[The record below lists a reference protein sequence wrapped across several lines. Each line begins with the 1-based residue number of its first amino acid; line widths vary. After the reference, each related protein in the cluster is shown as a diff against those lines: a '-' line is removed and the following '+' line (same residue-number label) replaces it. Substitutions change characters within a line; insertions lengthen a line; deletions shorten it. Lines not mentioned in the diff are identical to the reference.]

1 MEALGNSLLYLLHG
15 RLPWQGIYGATV
27 AAKNL
32 SIGKMKAGK
41 PFRDLLTQSQPEF
54 TAYFDHCR
62 NLAFEEEPDYALLRW
77 IFEEKMKVEGWDA
90 NPKYDWEDPESL
102 EKGMLLPAEYKLD
115 PRFAKNDL

>member
-32 SIGKMKAGK
+32 RIGEMKAGK
-41 PFRDLLTQSQPEF
+41 LFRDLLTQSPPEF
-54 TAYFDHCR
+54 TTYFDHCC
-62 NLAFEEEPDYALLRW
+62 NLAFEEEPDYALLRR
-77 IFEEKMKVEGWDA
+77 IFEEKMKAEGWDA
-90 NPKYDWEDPESL
+90 NLKYDWEDPESL